1 MLPRVTQG
9 THRFLYA
16 AAVDDD
22 DGHKSS
28 NTNEHA
34 QDRADDTGNGG
45 GGGGVGGVGGGAGA
59 LVKHC
64 ASRDVA
70 RVRDDSLART
80 SGRLAFGPH
89 FATGVRWGRGA
100 RGAGISVSSYWR

>member
-45 GGGGVGGVGGGAGA
+45 GGAGA
-59 LVKHC
+59 C
-64 ASRDVA
+64 FFRDASRDVA